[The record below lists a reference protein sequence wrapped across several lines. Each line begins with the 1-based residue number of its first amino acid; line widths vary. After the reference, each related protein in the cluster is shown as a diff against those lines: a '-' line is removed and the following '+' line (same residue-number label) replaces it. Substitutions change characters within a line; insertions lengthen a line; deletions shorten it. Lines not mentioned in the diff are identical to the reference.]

1 MLCTLDWGP
10 EGLLEAVRREDIVVL
25 VDVLR
30 FCSTAVAAV
39 RAGVRIIPALGRL
52 EAEGLAAALKLPV
65 VSSSKEGYEA
75 GKPTDSPL
83 WYQRYAVAGTRV
95 VYPSSNGGRL
105 LSSVRDYPY
114 VVLGALLNAS
124 AAARYASALA
134 GSLGKGVTVVAA
146 GELSTDFDPESPPR
160 LLFAA
165 EDLLGAGAVIDALSA
180 DLSAEATV
188 ALGAWESC
196 VQDRT
201 KLLLTSWSGRHLQS
215 TGRQE
220 EVEYCAQL
228 DVTEVVPILRH
239 GEIVAAEG

>member
-1 MLCTLDWGP
+1 MLCTLDWGA
-10 EGLLEAVRREDIVVL
+10 EGLLKAVRREDVVVL

-39 RAGVRIIPALGRL
+39 RVGVSIIPAPGRL
-52 EAEGLAAALKLPV
+52 EAEGLAATLRLPV

-83 WYQRYAVAGTRV
+83 WYQRYAVTGTRV

-105 LSSVRDYPY
+105 LSSVRGYPY
-114 VVLGALLNAS
+114 LVLGALLNAS
-124 AAARYASALA
+124 AAARYAGALA
-134 GSLGKGVTVVAA
+134 ESLGKGVTVVAA
-146 GELSTDFDPESPPR
+146 GELSTDFDPESPPH

-180 DLSAEATV
+180 DLSAEAAV

-201 KLLLTSWSGRHLQS
+201 KLLLTSWSGRHLQN